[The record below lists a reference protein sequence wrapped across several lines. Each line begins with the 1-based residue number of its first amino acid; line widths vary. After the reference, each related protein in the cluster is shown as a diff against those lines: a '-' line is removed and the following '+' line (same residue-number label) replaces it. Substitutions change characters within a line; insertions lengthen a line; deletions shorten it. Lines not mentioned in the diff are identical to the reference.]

1 VVQTPA
7 VKIGET
13 INRRR
18 VETSL
23 CLEDLAEGSRVSVF
37 VPCSGGMVE
46 AGTGSAIPPQRWA
59 VAISPIHTRL
69 SEPQYRQSADH
80 QAVHALNKALERAE
94 LLLSELRVCGRYR
107 RTTATEEMGWQYD
120 VPILLQLDLP
130 IGSIPRPA
138 VIRKI
143 LRGHSAA

>member
-1 VVQTPA
+1 MVQTPA

-13 INRRR
+13 VNRGR

-23 CLEDLAEGSRVSVF
+23 CLEDVAEGSRVSVF
-37 VPCSGGMVE
+37 VPCPGGMVE

-94 LLLSELRVCGRYR
+94 LLLAE
-107 RTTATEEMGWQYD
+107 
-120 VPILLQLDLP
+120 
-130 IGSIPRPA
+130 
-138 VIRKI
+138 
-143 LRGHSAA
+143 

>member
-13 INRRR
+13 VNRGR

-37 VPCSGGMVE
+37 VPCPGGTVE

-59 VAISPIHTRL
+59 GSDIPQFTRGYRNPNTGNLPTIRPFMRSTRRLRERSFFCQNDACAAAID
-69 SEPQYRQSADH
+69 EPPPQRKRGGIRRSDSRS
-80 QAVHALNKALERAE
+80 RAAINDR
-94 LLLSELRVCGRYR
+94 RVR
-107 RTTATEEMGWQYD
+107 
-120 VPILLQLDLP
+120 
-130 IGSIPRPA
+130 
-138 VIRKI
+138 I
-143 LRGHSAA
+143 LRKRGA

>member
-1 VVQTPA
+1 MVQTPA

-18 VETSL
+18 VETSCAL
-23 CLEDLAEGSRVSVF
+23 KTWRKEVGSPFSF
-37 VPCSGGMVE
+37 HVP
-46 AGTGSAIPPQRWA
+46 AGWLKQELVPPPQRWA

-80 QAVHALNKALERAE
+80 QAVHAVNKALERAE
-94 LLLSELRVCGRYR
+94 LLLSECRVCGRYR

-120 VPILLQLDLP
+120 VPIPLQLDLS
-130 IGSIPRPA
+130 IGS
-138 VIRKI
+138 
-143 LRGHSAA
+143 AALYRVPQ